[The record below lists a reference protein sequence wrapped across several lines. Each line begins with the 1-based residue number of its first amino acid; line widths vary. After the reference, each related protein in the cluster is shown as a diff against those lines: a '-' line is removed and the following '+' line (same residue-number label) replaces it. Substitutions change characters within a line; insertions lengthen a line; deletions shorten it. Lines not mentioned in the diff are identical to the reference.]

1 MLHRHELWLL
11 QTRRPQFCAVPAA
24 WYYCVRRHGRLALPG
39 MVGLEPAITSGLTAI
54 TSGLTAI
61 TAYFTSCPLAALST
75 SHPRNP
81 ASRVPKYQR
90 TLTDERAVPHP
101 TSKRSGRLQFL
112 LSLVGDRAAAP
123 LPPALRQLDEPLHE
137 LRKVPMHAADT
148 TAFGASAV
156 AIVATD
162 AVATAASRTT

>member
-11 QTRRPQFCAVPAA
+11 QTRRPQFCTVPAA

-39 MVGLEPAITSGLTAI
+39 LVGLEPAITSGLTAI
-54 TSGLTAI
+54 TAN
-61 TAYFTSCPLAALST
+61 FTSCPLAALST

-81 ASRVPKYQR
+81 AYRVPKYQR
-90 TLTDERAVPHP
+90 TLTDERAMPHP

-112 LSLVGDRAAAP
+112 LSLVGDWAAAP

-148 TAFGASAV
+148 NAFGDSAV